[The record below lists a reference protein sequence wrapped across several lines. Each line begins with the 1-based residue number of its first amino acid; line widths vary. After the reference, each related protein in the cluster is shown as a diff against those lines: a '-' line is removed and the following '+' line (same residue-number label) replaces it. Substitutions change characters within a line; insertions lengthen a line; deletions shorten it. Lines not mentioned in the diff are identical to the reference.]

1 MVLFHTEF
9 GDNRIVPNK
18 WVDGRNKTCKKG
30 ICNKWNSRLPSN
42 QTTHDWVLPVKMLGK
57 IKFGYEIL
65 RRKKGWVEWR
75 ERKEVGMESMMR
87 KKGAMIPSLSFCFLL
102 SVKTSTFPNQ
112 ELETCFQTLPHVP
125 GAGAGDAGT
134 EQNCSWLL
142 WSMVDM
148 IIMGSNSVQ

>member
-9 GDNRIVPNK
+9 GNNRIVPNK
-18 WVDGRNKTCKKG
+18 WVDGRNKPCKKG

-42 QTTHDWVLPVKMLGK
+42 QTTCDWVLPVKMPGK

-65 RRKKGWVEWR
+65 RRKKGWVECR
-75 ERKEVGMESMMR
+75 EREKRSGNGEYGEKEGCHD
-87 KKGAMIPSLSFCFLL
+87 SLIVLLFLL

-125 GAGAGDAGT
+125 GVGAGGCRT
-134 EQNCSWLL
+134 EQNRSWLL
-142 WSMVDM
+142 
-148 IIMGSNSVQ
+148 